1 MNALDI
7 IATIRADVAGI
18 TDAQVM
24 ATLEDGAALAELGIT
39 DADQEAVEEAHDFLR
54 NQAA

>member
-1 MNALDI
+1 MTAQDI
-7 IATIRADVAGI
+7 IDTIRADVAGI